1 MINERELLEK
11 EVAPDSVFKTFIV
24 NYVGSQLLP
33 EDGRIT
39 VEMIV
44 EVLAKEFPELVLVLA
59 EENFIRGLT
68 ELVLQQET
76 RGNFVSS
83 IMCPNKYKKCPC
95 LS

>member
-1 MINERELLEK
+1 MEYTMINERELLEK
-11 EVAPDSVFKTFIV
+11 EIEPDSVFKTFIV

-59 EENFIRGLT
+59 EENFIRGYTQGLEDAGANSVAVSGYT
-68 ELVLQQET
+68 EDGE
-76 RGNFVSS
+76 
-83 IMCPNKYKKCPC
+83 
-95 LS
+95 

>member
-11 EVAPDSVFKTFIV
+11 EITPNSVFKTFIV
-24 NYVGSQLLP
+24 NYVGNQLQP

-59 EENFIRGLT
+59 EENFIRGYTQGLEDT
-68 ELVLQQET
+68 GSRSVVVPTPGTSENGE
-76 RGNFVSS
+76 
-83 IMCPNKYKKCPC
+83 
-95 LS
+95 